1 MSRADF
7 HTVPDRGLNVDAEK
21 GPTFFTAYSVLM
33 PTTIAT
39 ESPRQPEIAELL
51 RLSGEYA
58 QSPYPPESNFLLGVD
73 ELEQPGVAVYVARDA
88 TARALGIA
96 ALVGGAGRTAELK
109 RMFVHPD
116 ARGRGVAR
124 RLLAGIETDAAA
136 RGIRENV
143 LETGPESHAALSFYR
158 GAGYREV
165 PLFGQYVGE
174 AFSVCFAKALPGI
187 PQ

>member
-1 MSRADF
+1 
-7 HTVPDRGLNVDAEK
+7 
-21 GPTFFTAYSVLM
+21 M
-33 PTTIAT
+33 PSTIT
-39 ESPRQPEIAELL
+39 IESPRQPEITELL
-51 RLSGEYA
+51 RLSGDYA
-58 QSPYPPESNFLLGVD
+58 QSLYPPESNFLLSVD
-73 ELEQPGVAVYVARDA
+73 ELEQPGVSVYVARDS

-96 ALVGGAGRTAELK
+96 ALVRGAGDAAELK

-116 ARGRGVAR
+116 ARGHGVAG

-136 RGIRENV
+136 RGIREIV

-174 AFSVCFAKALPGI
+174 AFSVCFAKSIPGTA
-187 PQ
+187 Q